1 MNEYQEESSSALRS
15 AYAKIAPMNLSK
27 FNFFE
32 ICNRIKALINNENHI
47 KVITVEK

>member
-32 ICNRIKALINNENHI
+32 IVTELRHSINNEKLHKSYNC
-47 KVITVEK
+47 

>member
-15 AYAKIAPMNLSK
+15 AYTKIAHMNLLK

-32 ICNRIKALINNENHI
+32 TCNKIKALD
-47 KVITVEK
+47 K

>member
-1 MNEYQEESSSALRS
+1 MNEYHEESNSALRS

-32 ICNRIKALINNENHI
+32 ICNKIKALDN
-47 KVITVEK
+47 